1 MPAKWARVWF
11 GVTALCVVAGVALSV
26 VSAVHSQG
34 HFPTGTER
42 GFNTFA
48 FFTIQANLLVGATT
62 LLLAIRL
69 DRSSLLFGMFRLIG
83 LVAITVTGIV
93 YHVALSGLLTLA
105 GYHQLANQLVHTVV
119 PILAV
124 VGWLLAGPR
133 GQATAKAAWLSPI
146 YPLAWLAFTLIRGA
160 VIHWYPYPFVDVTR
174 LGYGKT
180 VLNCFWVSLLF
191 LGIAAGAA
199 ALDRRLRPRTPA
211 VAGSGTGSADRA
223 G

>member
-11 GVTALCVVAGVALSV
+11 GVTALCVLAGVALTV
-26 VSAVHSQG
+26 VSAVHTPG
-34 HFPTGTER
+34 HFRTGTER

-69 DRSSLLFGMFRLIG
+69 NRSSLVFGTFRLIG

-119 PILAV
+119 PVLAV
-124 VGWLLAGPR
+124 VGWLMAGPR
-133 GQATAKAAWLSPI
+133 GQTTGRAAWLSPV

-160 VIHWYPYPFVDVTR
+160 VIGWYPYPFIDVTK
-174 LGYGKT
+174 LGYAKT
-180 VLNCFWVSLLF
+180 VVNCVWVSLLF
-191 LGIAAGAA
+191 LGLAAGAA
-199 ALDRRLRPRTPA
+199 ALDRRLRPRAPA
-211 VAGSGTGSADRA
+211 ADGA
-223 G
+223 